1 MNDRP
6 PRAGGRQVGAIG
18 QKVLS
23 LAEARRAAK
32 DSGQYVLWLNEK
44 QARMFHEP
52 GWIKREP
59 ARDGGVLFVHPQ
71 REIRAARQRGI
82 L

>member
-1 MNDRP
+1 MSDGPAKN
-6 PRAGGRQVGAIG
+6 GRHPKGLG
-18 QKVLS
+18 QRVLS

-32 DSGQYVLWLNEK
+32 DSGQYLLWLHE
-44 QARMFHEP
+44 QHAPEFREP
-52 GWIKREP
+52 GWSKREP
-59 ARDGGVLFVHPQ
+59 GRAGGVLFVHAE

>member
-1 MNDRP
+1 MNDAPSRNGP
-6 PRAGGRQVGAIG
+6 DLRGLG
-18 QKVLS
+18 QKLLS

-32 DSGQYVLWLNEK
+32 DSGQYVLWLNE
-44 QARMFHEP
+44 QHAQEFHEP
-52 GWIKREP
+52 GWVKREP
-59 ARDGGVLFVHPQ
+59 VRDGGVLFVHAE

>member
-6 PRAGGRQVGAIG
+6 TPSGRELKGLG

-32 DSGQYVLWLNEK
+32 DSGQYVLWLNE
-44 QARMFHEP
+44 QNAQEFHEP
-52 GWIKREP
+52 GWVKREP
-59 ARDGGVLFVHPQ
+59 VRDGGVLFVHAE

>member
-1 MNDRP
+1 MSDGAPKNGHGT
-6 PRAGGRQVGAIG
+6 RASG

-44 QARMFHEP
+44 QAREFSEP
-52 GWIKREP
+52 GWIKRDP
-59 ARDGGVLFVHPQ
+59 AHEGGVLFVHPA